1 MKMINTMPNKAKG
14 FTLIELMIVVAI
26 IGVLAAVALPAYS
39 DYTKR
44 AKVSEL
50 ILAASACRVSV
61 SEAYQSG
68 DSNSVGADN
77 WGCEASGA
85 SPNLTKY
92 VADISTTANGVIS
105 VTARSVGDTLID
117 GSTIV
122 LTPMN
127 SATPPAALI
136 ATVAPQIVFEWD
148 CGGSINARFRPGS
161 CRD

>member
-68 DSNSVGADN
+68 DSDTVGADN
-77 WGCEASGA
+77 WGCEASTG

-105 VTARSVGDTLID
+105 VEARSVGDALID
-117 GSTIV
+117 GETIV
-122 LTPMN
+122 LTPVD
-127 SATPPAALI
+127 SAG
-136 ATVAPQIVFEWD
+136 ATLTASAAPQIVFEWD

>member
-68 DSNSVGADN
+68 DSNTVGAGN
-77 WGCEASGA
+77 WGCEASTG
-85 SPNLTKY
+85 SEKLTKY
-92 VADISTTANGVIS
+92 VSEIDTDANGIIS
-105 VTARSVGDTLID
+105 VTARSVGDVGID
-117 GSTIV
+117 GLDIV
-122 LTPMN
+122 LTPVD
-127 SATPPAALI
+127 STGTAL
-136 ATVAPQIVFEWD
+136 VADPDPIIVFEWD
-148 CGGSINARFRPGS
+148 CGGTINARFRPGS